1 MVSWFN
7 MSVNLNTTTNN
18 TNTINTPYTGP
29 ATQIMTVMAWI
40 YFTSL
45 TGATSTSWRDIVTVD
60 PNIYLQLMN
69 DGVSI
74 DYGTANHDH
83 TGDVLSTHTWYHVA
97 QVVVPTST
105 TSRQIYGYLNGSL
118 NVNVTDNDTSLTCT
132 AVCVGNSVFSGYI
145 YPFNGNIKDVR
156 VWTRQLSAT
165 DIVNEMNSSVVIH
178 KPGLLLHYPFDDTNV
193 LDKSGNN
200 HILTIGSALTHQS
213 GIMKSY
219 PKKRISFP
227 R

>member
-1 MVSWFN
+1 
-7 MSVNLNTTTNN
+7 MSVNFTTTTNN

-29 ATQIMTVMAWI
+29 ATQVMTVMAWI

-45 TGATSTSWRDIVTVD
+45 TGASGTSWRDIITVD
-60 PNIYLQLMN
+60 PNIYLQLFN

-83 TGDVLSTHTWYHVA
+83 NGPVLAADTWHHVA

-105 TSRQIYGYLNGSL
+105 TSRQIYGYLNGAL
-118 NVNVTDNDTSLTCT
+118 VVNVTDNDTSLTCT
-132 AVCVGNSVFSGYI
+132 NICVGNSIFSTFI

-156 VWTRQLSAT
+156 VWIRQLSAT
-165 DIVNEMNSSVVIH
+165 DIVDEMNSSVVIH
-178 KPGLLLHYPFDDTNV
+178 KPGLLFNFPFDDANV

-200 HILTIGSALTHQS
+200 HILTVGSAITRQS
-213 GIMKSY
+213 GIMKSF
-219 PKKRISFP
+219 PKKRLSFP